1 VRARDRQG
9 FYASRAKR
17 AFDLVVALLGLLVVA
32 PLIALL
38 CLLVR
43 WRLGAPVFFR
53 QARPGLHER
62 PFVLVKF
69 RTMTDARTPDGRL
82 LPDAERLPP
91 FGRFLRKTSA
101 DELPE
106 LWNVLKG
113 NMSLV
118 GPRPLLPEYLPW
130 YTPRESLRHSV
141 RPGLTG
147 LAQVSGR
154 NLLGWDERLECDAV
168 YVEKLSLGLDLWIL
182 WRTATTVL
190 APSTVAVDTAQAE
203 GNLARMRAGRVTECT
218 DAAVRKLPGGPTPAD
233 GMGRNAR

>member
-1 VRARDRQG
+1 VRARGCHG
-9 FYASRAKR
+9 FYGSRAKR
-17 AFDLVVALLGLLVVA
+17 ALDMVVALLGLVVAA
-32 PLIALL
+32 PLIAVLY
-38 CLLVR
+38 LLVR
-43 WRLGAPVFFR
+43 WRLGAPALFR
-53 QARPGLHER
+53 QTRPGLDER

-69 RTMTDARTPDGRL
+69 RTMTDAKTPDGRL
-82 LPDAERLPP
+82 LPDAERLTP

-130 YTPRESLRHSV
+130 YTSRESSRHSV
-141 RPGLTG
+141 RPGMTG

-168 YVEKLSLGLDLWIL
+168 YVEKLSLSLDLWIL
-182 WRTATTVL
+182 WRTVTTVL
-190 APSTVAVDTAQAE
+190 APSKVTVDTARSE
-203 GNLARMRAGRVTECT
+203 GNLARIRAGMATQRADV
-218 DAAVRKLPGGPTPAD
+218 AARKMPCGSDLAD
-233 GMGRNAR
+233 GVGRNAR

>member
-1 VRARDRQG
+1 M
-9 FYASRAKR
+9 
-17 AFDLVVALLGLLVVA
+17 VVALLGLVVAA
-32 PLIALL
+32 PLIAVLY
-38 CLLVR
+38 LLVR
-43 WRLGAPVFFR
+43 WRLGAPALFR
-53 QARPGLHER
+53 QTRPGLDER

-69 RTMTDARTPDGRL
+69 RTMTDAKTPDGRL
-82 LPDAERLPP
+82 LPDAERLTP

-130 YTPRESLRHSV
+130 YTPRESSRHCV
-141 RPGLTG
+141 RPGMTG

-168 YVEKLSLGLDLWIL
+168 YVEKLSLALDLWIL
-182 WRTATTVL
+182 WRTVTTVL
-190 APSTVAVDTAQAE
+190 APSKVAVDTARSE
-203 GNLARMRAGRVTECT
+203 GNLARMRADMATERAN
-218 DAAVRKLPGGPTPAD
+218 AAARKPPSDSVRAD

>member
-1 VRARDRQG
+1 MRARGCHG
-9 FYASRAKR
+9 FYGSRAKR
-17 AFDLVVALLGLLVVA
+17 ALDMVVALLGLVVAA
-32 PLIALL
+32 PLIAVLY
-38 CLLVR
+38 LLVR
-43 WRLGAPVFFR
+43 WRLGAPALFR
-53 QARPGLHER
+53 QTRPGLDER

-69 RTMTDARTPDGRL
+69 RTMTDAKTPDGRL
-82 LPDAERLPP
+82 LPDAERLTP

-130 YTPRESLRHSV
+130 YTSRESSRHSV
-141 RPGLTG
+141 RPGMTG

-168 YVEKLSLGLDLWIL
+168 YVEKLSLSLDLWIL
-182 WRTATTVL
+182 WRTVTTVL
-190 APSTVAVDTAQAE
+190 APSKVAVDTARSE
-203 GNLARMRAGRVTECT
+203 GNLARIRAGMATQRADV
-218 DAAVRKLPGGPTPAD
+218 AARKMPGGSDLAD
-233 GMGRNAR
+233 GVGRNAR